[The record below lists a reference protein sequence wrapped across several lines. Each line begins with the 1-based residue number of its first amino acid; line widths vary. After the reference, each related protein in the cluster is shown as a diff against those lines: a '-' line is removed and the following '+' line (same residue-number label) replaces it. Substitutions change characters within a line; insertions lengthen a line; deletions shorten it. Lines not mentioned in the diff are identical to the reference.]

1 MPWLSSAALA
11 HWRRAPQA
19 EGLRINL
26 DRQIEQFWTLAA
38 RDPSIKLERFLVELA
53 SRIRKGE
60 ADARERM
67 LAARARVLITV
78 EAAADWRREGE
89 GPFDDHLKTD
99 DEKDATE
106 CDKRR
111 SRTLAAPRHC
121 ASEGERW
128 KRRWREKR

>member
-1 MPWLSSAALA
+1 MPRLSSAALA
-11 HWRRAPQA
+11 HWRRAAPQA

-26 DRQIEQFWTLAA
+26 DWQIEQFWTLAA

-78 EAAADWRREGE
+78 EAAGDWRPRGRR
-89 GPFDDHLKTD
+89 PF
-99 DEKDATE
+99 
-106 CDKRR
+106 R
-111 SRTLAAPRHC
+111 
-121 ASEGERW
+121 
-128 KRRWREKR
+128 

>member
-26 DRQIEQFWTLAA
+26 DRHIEP

-89 GPFDDHLKTD
+89 GPFV
-99 DEKDATE
+99 AT
-106 CDKRR
+106 
-111 SRTLAAPRHC
+111 
-121 ASEGERW
+121 
-128 KRRWREKR
+128 

>member
-1 MPWLSSAALA
+1 MPWLSSAALVR
-11 HWRRAPQA
+11 WRRTPQA
-19 EGLRINL
+19 EGLRTNL

-89 GPFDDHLKTD
+89 APFA
-99 DEKDATE
+99 AT
-106 CDKRR
+106 
-111 SRTLAAPRHC
+111 
-121 ASEGERW
+121 
-128 KRRWREKR
+128 